1 LVISISLNCNMNERI
16 KSYIYC
22 NFIPKG
28 NIMTGVINPVTSIYF
43 SKALVNQIGND
54 S

>member
-1 LVISISLNCNMNERI
+1 MNERI

-28 NIMTGVINPVTSIYF
+28 NIMTGGNKPGHITPLPI
-43 SKALVNQIGND
+43 KALTLY
-54 S
+54 